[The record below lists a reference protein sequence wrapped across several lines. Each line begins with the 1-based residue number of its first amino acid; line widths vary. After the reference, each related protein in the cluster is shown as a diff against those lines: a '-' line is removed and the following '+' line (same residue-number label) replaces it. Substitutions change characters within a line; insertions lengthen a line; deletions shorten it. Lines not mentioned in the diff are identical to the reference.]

1 MDKSDK
7 NIENIIEYFK
17 SGIKTDELK
26 TGFEVEHFICTNN
39 GGAADYDTVCHIAR
53 EIQKSFDNSR
63 DILYN
68 GKYIG
73 FLNGEYSVSFEPS
86 CQLEISIFPQ
96 SDIFKLFDIYTGD
109 QVAEGKK
116 SMAFNLT
123 FVSNEKT
130 LTVEEIDHAIKKIL
144 ASLENNLH
152 AELR

>member
-1 MDKSDK
+1 MHPTRAAFVIVDGENIGYFGQVSPVVLNKLDIDKPVFAGEINFDKLKNHFNSKIIFKAVSKFPIVERDLAIIVDKSV
-7 NIENIIEYFK
+7 
-17 SGIKTDELK
+17 SWG
-26 TGFEVEHFICTNN
+26 
-39 GGAADYDTVCHIAR
+39 
-53 EIQKSFDNSR
+53 EIQETVTKSA
-63 DILYN
+63 
-68 GKYIG
+68 GKY
-73 FLNGEYSVSFEPS
+73 L
-86 CQLEISIFPQ
+86 QSI
-96 SDIFKLFDIYTGD
+96 KLFDIYTGD